1 MIPAMTITLVAL
13 LLPADSTPP
22 RDDPLTHRD
31 KQDREKVLR
40 RFGGTRKTER
50 AVTDG
55 LAWLAAHQRPD
66 GIWDRRG
73 FHRMCPKNDQCSQAA
88 LTHAGRNADAG
99 LSALAALA
107 FLGAGYTHEQGAYAE
122 NLSRVFSYLLAQQ
135 DAAGSFSADS
145 GFQMYNDAMATIAIA
160 EAFAMT
166 KDPVLDEP
174 LRRAIAH
181 LVRSQQPG
189 GGWDYTSDTT
199 TNRNDTSITSWVVMA
214 FKSARAAGVSVP
226 LATRL
231 RLIEH
236 FDRSAESSGRVW
248 YADKSESRPN
258 RPGYRRRYGP
268 AMIATSLFARS
279 AFGFRLDDTISKRQ
293 AAQLLNDA
301 PSLDKLRARDSTGL
315 HSAYYWY
322 YGTLGLFNVGGGP
335 WRQWNTALRGS
346 VLEYQERPVAKGGRR
361 GHSFGSWPAFGRGW
375 GKWGRT
381 GGRVYST
388 AINTL
393 TLEVYYRYVPAYLSP
408 RGLIGPA
415 DLRRHMA
422 ALTPAEHGDVL
433 SLARRMQPD
442 TAEPA
447 LLDLLSSL
455 NEEVRLEA
463 AIALG
468 ELGSPMAR
476 RVLTKARNSARP
488 GVRKRMV
495 AALDR
500 ITPPTLGVRY
510 GPVTEVSPKAR
521 MVLFDTGG
529 RALYYGQ
536 VVGITRDG
544 RTVATARVNRRFS
557 ANEAA
562 AARIAEADADVK
574 IGDAVVSLRE
584 EP

>member
-1 MIPAMTITLVAL
+1 MIAVVTF
-13 LLPADSTPP
+13 LLPGESAPP

-31 KQDREKVLR
+31 RQSRTDVLK

-50 AVTDG
+50 AVADG
-55 LAWLAAHQRPD
+55 LAWLAVHQRPD

-73 FHRMCPKNDQCSQAA
+73 FNRMCPDDDRCSQTAV
-88 LTHAGRNADAG
+88 THAGRNADVG

-107 FLGAGYTHEQGAYAE
+107 FLGAGHTHEQGDCAE
-122 NLSRVFSYLLAQQ
+122 TLSRVFSYLLAQQ
-135 DAAGSFSADS
+135 DAAGSFSAGS
-145 GFQMYNDAMATIAIA
+145 GFQMYNDAIATIAIA

-226 LATRL
+226 LSARL

-236 FDRSAESSGRVW
+236 FDRAVEPGGRVW
-248 YADKSESRPN
+248 YADKSDSAN

-279 AFGFRLDDTISKRQ
+279 AFGFRLDDALSARQ
-293 AAQLLNDA
+293 VDQLLSDPPN
-301 PSLDKLRARDSTGL
+301 LDKLRERDSSGL

-322 YGTLGLFNVGGGP
+322 YGTLGMFNVGGEP
-335 WRQWNTALRGS
+335 WRQWNAALRRS
-346 VLEYQERPVAKGGRR
+346 VLEYQERPVTRTGGRR
-361 GHSFGSWPAFGRGW
+361 HSFGSWPAFGRGW

-393 TLEVYYRYVPAYLSP
+393 TLEIYYRYVPAYLSP
-408 RGLIGPA
+408 RGLIGPD

-422 ALTPAEHGDVL
+422 ALTPAGHGEVL
-433 SLARRMQPD
+433 SLALRMPPD
-442 TAEPA
+442 TAEPT

-455 NEEVRLEA
+455 RTEVRVDA

-476 RVLTKARNSARP
+476 RVLTEA
-488 GVRKRMV
+488 KRTALPALRQRIA
-495 AALDR
+495 AALDH
-500 ITPPTLGVRY
+500 IKPPAADIRY
-510 GPVTEVSPKAR
+510 GAVTEVSPQAR

-536 VVGITRDG
+536 LVGITRDG

-557 ANEAA
+557 AHQAA
-562 AARIAEADADVK
+562 AARIVEEDAAVK
-574 IGDAVVSLRE
+574 VGDAVASLRD